1 MKFSENQLKAI
12 NKFEGNTS
20 VIATAGSGKTAVIV
34 NRIVNLVENHDINP
48 ANILAITFSRKAMD
62 NMKTRLKP
70 LINSFSDV
78 NVETFHSLALQ
89 IINTKYPRIYNV
101 WDDRRKWEKEKEI
114 GRIYKSITGNIIEDR
129 QFNDII
135 KFITVQKNNM
145 LKPNDK
151 LIFNPNDN
159 YPLSK
164 DGMQRLFSEYE
175 KYKEINKL
183 IEFDDYLNMACDILE
198 NDNKI
203 LSFYKNRFRYILS
216 DEYQDVSMNQAKL
229 IELVGKGN
237 NIFVVGDPC
246 QAIYAFRSGESKYLL
261 DFDTVWDNTEIIN
274 LDINYRCSKDI
285 IKTANKF
292 AESIPDSKHKTY
304 VESKANKSINTTPIF
319 TTPLHSS

>member
-237 NIFVVGDPC
+237 NIFVVGDP
-246 QAIYAFRSGESKYLL
+246 
-261 DFDTVWDNTEIIN
+261 
-274 LDINYRCSKDI
+274 
-285 IKTANKF
+285 
-292 AESIPDSKHKTY
+292 
-304 VESKANKSINTTPIF
+304 
-319 TTPLHSS
+319 